1 MSVPEPHA
9 WAGFSRSLSSELVL
23 VFGRRRNQMGLL
35 VLAAVPLVMAVAMRS
50 SSHGMAGGLLS
61 GNGLIVP
68 VTALIA
74 EAPFFLPLAIAMLA
88 GDAVAGEANQG
99 TLRYLLTVPVGRS
112 RLLAVKFAAIV
123 VGALVAVALVA
134 VVAVVLGAALF
145 GVVPT
150 TSLSGTTLDVGTALG
165 RVALVVLYIWA
176 GTVAL
181 GAVGLFASTVT
192 EQPLAATI
200 STMVVVALSWVA
212 EGVSQLAWLQPWLV
226 THWFASALDLVRD
239 PILTTNVQQGLAL
252 DAAWIVVLYLAAW
265 ARLTTKDITS

>member
-1 MSVPEPHA
+1 MSGPRFLA
-9 WAGFSRSLSSELVL
+9 SELRL
-23 VFGRRRNQMGLL
+23 VFGRRRNQLGLAVLAVVPVLMGVAL
-35 VLAAVPLVMAVAMRS
+35 VLQRGRRGGGLVGAATNGPFLAVAS
-50 SSHGMAGGLLS
+50 LVLETT
-61 GNGLIVP
+61 I
-68 VTALIA
+68 
-74 EAPFFLPLAIAMLA
+74 FLPLAIAMVA
-88 GDAVAGEANQG
+88 GDSVAGEANQG

-176 GTVAL
+176 GMVAL

>member
-1 MSVPEPHA
+1 MSGPRFLA
-9 WAGFSRSLSSELVL
+9 SELRL
-23 VFGRRRNQMGLL
+23 VFGRRRNQLGLAVLAVVPVLMGVAL
-35 VLAAVPLVMAVAMRS
+35 VLQRGRRGGGLVGAATNGPFLAVAS
-50 SSHGMAGGLLS
+50 LVLETT
-61 GNGLIVP
+61 I
-68 VTALIA
+68 
-74 EAPFFLPLAIAMLA
+74 FLPLAIAMVA
-88 GDAVAGEANQG
+88 GDSVAGEANQG

-252 DAAWIVVLYLAAW
+252 DAAWIVVFYLAAW